1 MKKKLQQIKWFF
13 IYPPKRVLIILAAT
27 AVGLTALD
35 RYLFLTYAVIHPI
48 LQISSDIL
56 AIYSM
61 IVILIWAYWR
71 IQLENLKTSELDE
84 FEIKVY
90 TRHKTSVFLSVSWI
104 INVLFSI
111 YYLYIGLRYQSS
123 WFETMAFFYIILSTS
138 RLMLLRECA
147 AGDIDE
153 RAEWKLYAS
162 VGFAILFV
170 AIALGLLSRLV
181 VNEHA
186 AMDYSGSLIYVV
198 TIWTLYLVIHA
209 IHGIFSFRKYHSPLL
224 SGVKALSLAATLIG
238 LYSLQA
244 SLLNHFNYDP
254 VFQENLNEYSA
265 DIMFLGLLV
274 LAMYII
280 LRALMNLARID
291 DRKVTEEINKKTGP
305 L

>member
-1 MKKKLQQIKWFF
+1 MKEKLQQIKWFF
-13 IYPPKRVLIILAAT
+13 IYPPKRNLFILASI

-35 RYLFLTYAVIHPI
+35 RYLSLTYGISNPI
-48 LQISSDIL
+48 LRISGTIL

-71 IQLENLKTSELDE
+71 IQLEQLKTSELDE
-84 FEIKVY
+84 FEVRIY

-138 RLMLLRECA
+138 RLMLLRECSTG
-147 AGDIDE
+147 GDNKK
-153 RAEWKLYAS
+153 AEWRLYAS

-181 VNEHA
+181 VNEHS
-186 AMDYSGSLIYVV
+186 AMEYSGSLIYVV
-198 TIWTLYLVIHA
+198 TIWTLYLVIYA
-209 IHGIFSFRKYHSPLL
+209 IYGIFSFRKYHSPLL
-224 SGVKALSLAATLIG
+224 SAVKALGLAAAFIG

-244 SLLNHFNYDP
+244 SLLNRFGNDP
-254 VFQENLNEYSA
+254 EFQETLNEYSA
-265 DIMFLGLLV
+265 DYMFLGLII

-280 LRALMNLARID
+280 LKALWNIARID
-291 DRKVTEEINKKTGP
+291 DNEAMDVINKKTGP